1 MTVSK
6 GKATLTD
13 FQKTC
18 LNIVIVIGSCL
29 ICLLLSPMRFPGIEL
44 LGVSPNWLLIWVVIW
59 SIHYP
64 IFDGAIAGIVLGLLQ
79 DGLTGPFPT
88 HALSLMVV
96 GMLTARLQRQ
106 RIIQE
111 NVVLVAF
118 IVFGMAVVGATM
130 MALQMSFRHILWPNS
145 PYLNLWQIWRTHQR
159 VALSSAI
166 LSSLWTPAL
175 YYPLHH
181 WWKGYLKA
189 KN

>member
-1 MTVSK
+1 MTTSK
-6 GKATLTD
+6 GKDALSD

-18 LNIVIVIGSCL
+18 LNIGIVVGSGL

-59 SIHYP
+59 SIHHP

-88 HALSLMVV
+88 HALSLALV

-106 RIIQE
+106 RLIQE
-111 NVVLVAF
+111 NVVLIAF
-118 IVFGMAVVGATM
+118 IVFGMAVIAATV
-130 MALQMSFRHILWPNS
+130 MALQMSFHHLLWPNS
-145 PYLNLWQIWRTHQR
+145 PYLSLWQIWRTHQR

-181 WWKGYLKA
+181 WWKR
-189 KN
+189 